1 MKNTLL
7 SEKETAEMHEK
18 PKAIVHKSLQEILT
32 RGFIWS
38 LIINSEFF
46 TVLFFFL
53 LLNGTFHGYIMKP
66 LDTGFSL

>member
-18 PKAIVHKSLQEILT
+18 PKAIVHKSLQEILS

-46 TVLFFFL
+46 TFLVFFSV
-53 LLNGTFHGYIMKP
+53 TKWY
-66 LDTGFSL
+66 FSWIYNEAIRYRI